1 MFIDLQ
7 KAFDTVDHGILLNK
21 LIDLGVE
28 GLSYSIIKDFL
39 MKRVTLV
46 ISELQPQLPQQQL
59 QPQLPQQQLQPQI
72 PQQQLQ
78 PQLPQQQLQ
87 PQLPQQQLP
96 QQQQQ
101 QLPQQQLPQQQL
113 PQQQQPQLPQQQMPD
128 QPLCTGMNEEYG
140 CRMTCDGRCDSFGSF
155 CFNGVNK
162 CQCYCRFGFYLSN
175 IMTDDS
181 TKVALRF

>member
-1 MFIDLQ
+1 MKTIRCVKIF
-7 KAFDTVDHGILLNK
+7 
-21 LIDLGVE
+21 LIRLWT
-28 GLSYSIIKDFL
+28 IIFK
-39 MKRVTLV
+39 TLV

-162 CQCYCRFGFYLSN
+162 CQCYCRFGFVRNANGQCVHLLKC
-175 IMTDDS
+175 IFGMG
-181 TKVALRF
+181 R